1 MREREIKREREEGV
15 GGGDALFEDLVCR
28 PVHVHCLVPVG
39 VPRKVD
45 IRLPGK

>member
-1 MREREIKREREEGV
+1 MAEEEGL
-15 GGGDALFEDLVCR
+15 GGGDALFEDLVR

-45 IRLPGK
+45 TRLPGK